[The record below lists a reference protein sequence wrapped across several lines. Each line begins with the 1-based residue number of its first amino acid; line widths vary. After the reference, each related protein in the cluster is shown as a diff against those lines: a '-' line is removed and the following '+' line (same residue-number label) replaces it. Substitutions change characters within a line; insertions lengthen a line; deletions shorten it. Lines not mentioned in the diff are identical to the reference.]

1 MKRQRPPE
9 NTTAE
14 EVRKHREMLK
24 AAVAIILGQGK
35 AKEQPAKQQ
44 AA

>member
-1 MKRQRPPE
+1 MKRERPPQT
-9 NTTAE
+9 TTAE

-24 AAVAIILGQGK
+24 AAVAIILGQGT
-35 AKEQPAKQQ
+35 AKQQPAKQ